1 MAANEIQREST
12 EVRIRRALA
21 ELRPYFEAD
30 GGDIKLV
37 EVTADG
43 EVRLELH
50 GSCASCSMIEMTMR
64 GGVEQAVKL
73 AAPEVTRVVAVS

>member
-43 EVRLELH
+43 EARLELH